1 MLERFTAMRL
11 TRFTDYSLRVLIYL
25 GQNSQNRVTINQI
38 SETYDISKNHLM
50 KVVSN
55 LTRLDFV
62 SAQRGP
68 GGGIQL
74 NRAPAEICLKEV
86 IRNTEKHLH
95 KVNGVNPSAKQG
107 DSADTR
113 LRDYLHHAIV
123 TSVRSEILVM
133 DEWMAVGDAD
143 FVVRAEQQLRNLVDN
158 ASILVLASHSDQVLE
173 QHCNLIVTLEHGEI
187 VGMDR
192 VAA

>member
-1 MLERFTAMRL
+1 MRL

-38 SETYDISKNHLM
+38 SEAYDISKNHLM

-113 LRDYLHHAIV
+113 LRDYLHHAMQAYLDKLGCF
-123 TSVRSEILVM
+123 TL
-133 DEWMAVGDAD
+133 AD
-143 FVVRAEQQLRNLVDN
+143 
-158 ASILVLASHSDQVLE
+158 VLDPQIENVENFALKE
-173 QHCNLIVTLEHGEI
+173 E
-187 VGMDR
+187 
-192 VAA
+192 AA